1 MPIDQTIRAPSRTSP
16 SATVLALACA
26 ALLACA
32 CADARPTE
40 TTDAAEDS
48 GGRRDQG
55 RRDLGPDDP
64 AGDLP
69 REVSEEPDAAD
80 VLGDPPADLDA
91 AAADAGPEVG
101 DASGEPDLDA
111 AVPFG
116 FCRYRSSTF
125 GVGFKEVDTIGRD
138 DAEVTFV
145 IAGLPPV
152 RRVSSAI
159 LAYVAEDADSGSEG
173 WIRINGNEER
183 LIPIAR
189 APGDPRDEHPFRVNL
204 RPPETWLVGGTNR
217 VSFVAFDSP
226 TGRQFRISDVELLL
240 EARDG
245 GCTTWEPNRDAGG
258 DSGDGA
264 TGEGVE
270 RTLTYRDA
278 VYEGRNNWVL
288 DCPGD
293 YAFTSSDPAHAACDA
308 SYAPDGSTHGAA
320 TFTFEDVVPDRYDV
334 FVQSRHTP
342 SRNPLGTLVI
352 VDGHSARL
360 PQNDDADL
368 VWDRHGEYVLSGTVE
383 VVIDSRNEVASDS
396 VRAVRLTPR

>member
-1 MPIDQTIRAPSRTSP
+1 
-16 SATVLALACA
+16 VLALAATLAAA
-26 ALLACA
+26 ALVLGA

-40 TTDAAEDS
+40 TTDPATDS

-64 AGDLP
+64 TPDQPTEVAEDPDATDVVEDVAADPDGTVADA
-69 REVSEEPDAAD
+69 VSEIGD
-80 VLGDPPADLDA
+80 V
-91 AAADAGPEVG
+91 V
-101 DASGEPDLDA
+101 GEPDLDA

-125 GVGFKEVDTIGRD
+125 GIGFKEVDTVDRD
-138 DAEVTFV
+138 DPEVTFV
-145 IAGLPPV
+145 VAGLPPV

-189 APGDPRDEHPFRVNL
+189 APGDPRDEHPFRVTL

-258 DSGDGA
+258 DTADGA

-293 YAFTSSDPAHAACDA
+293 YAFTSADPAHAACDE

-320 TFTFEDVVPDRYDV
+320 TFTFEDVAADRYDV

-342 SRNPLGTLVI
+342 SRNPLGTLVT

-368 VWDRHGEYVLSGTVE
+368 VWDHHGEYALEGTVE
-383 VVIDSRNEVASDS
+383 VVVDSRNEVASDS